1 MSIFD
6 TIIFIFLHLCS
17 VLNFSE
23 KGHCLMRRLSL
34 VLAVSL
40 TLSACGGGAYK
51 PEVVVDTSK
60 VDDMAKYNEDK
71 NQCGTLAST
80 IDLNS
85 EAAGKALAGAATG
98 GVAVAGIAT
107 AVSGAVFAPAL
118 PFIAAGALLGG
129 GALGA
134 SVSAKEKKQRNK
146 IFGLCMRD
154 RGYRSYIPE

>member
-1 MSIFD
+1 
-6 TIIFIFLHLCS
+6 
-17 VLNFSE
+17 
-23 KGHCLMRRLSL
+23 MRRISL
-34 VLAVSL
+34 VLAIIL
-40 TLSACGGGAYK
+40 TVSACGGGPYK

-60 VDDMAKYNEDK
+60 VDDIAKYNEDK
-71 NQCGTLAST
+71 NQCGILAST

-85 EAAGKALAGAATG
+85 EAAVKALAGAATG

-118 PFIAAGALLGG
+118 PFIAAGAVLGG

-134 SVSAKEKKQRNK
+134 SVSAKEKRQRNK

-154 RGYRSYIPE
+154 RGYRAYIPD